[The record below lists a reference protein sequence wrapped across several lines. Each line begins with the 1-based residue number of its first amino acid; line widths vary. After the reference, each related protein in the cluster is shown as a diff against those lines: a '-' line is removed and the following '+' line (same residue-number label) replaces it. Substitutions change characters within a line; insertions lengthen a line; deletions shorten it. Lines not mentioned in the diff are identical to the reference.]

1 MQKAVCHIS
10 ALLLLLVSPESIQL
24 VCAAALLVSVSY
36 LLFYLQILYSVFIT
50 GETPG
55 Q

>member
-1 MQKAVCHIS
+1 MGDIS
-10 ALLLLLVSPESIQL
+10 VFLLLLVSPESIQP
-24 VCAAALLVSVSY
+24 VCTAALLVSVSY
-36 LLFYLQILYSVFIT
+36 LLFYLQILYSVFII